1 MQPKASWRLMQ
12 ASDLPTVIQIA
23 AQVHP
28 GYPEDEA
35 IFIER
40 QRLYPQG
47 CWVRQHAGQL
57 CGYLISHPWELD
69 TPPSLNSMLHALPN
83 LASSYYLHD
92 IALLPT
98 ARGTNATGEIL
109 AHLYA
114 HALGAG
120 LCNLSLIAVNQ
131 SSHFWQKQRFQP
143 ANHLVPAAKL
153 ISYDVDACYMVRTL
167 TSPSIQKSI
176 TA

>member
-1 MQPKASWRLMQ
+1 MQPTASWRLMQ
-12 ASDLPTVIQIA
+12 AEDLPAVIDIA

-28 GYPEDEA
+28 DYPEDEA

-40 QRLYPQG
+40 QRLYAQG
-47 CWVRQHAGQL
+47 CWVRQHGSQL
-57 CGYLISHPWELD
+57 CGYLISHPWELG

-92 IALLPT
+92 IALLPA

-109 AHLYA
+109 AHLCA

-120 LCNLSLIAVNQ
+120 LGNLSLIAVNQ
-131 SSHFWQKQRFQP
+131 SLHFWQKQQFQP

-153 ISYDVDACYMVRTL
+153 LSYDVDACYMVRPL
-167 TSPSIQKSI
+167 ASPCIQQSI